1 MSHPRAP
8 IAGRVLPVMPEAINP
23 EGWARP
29 AGFSHGM
36 LAAGRVL
43 AVAGQIGA
51 DPEGRLSEGGLV
63 PQFDRALGNVIEVVS
78 AAGGRIE
85 DVVSMTIYVL
95 DRAAYLAARPALG
108 EVWRRRAGRHYPAI
122 ALVEVRG
129 LVAEGALVELQALA
143 VLP

>member
-1 MSHPRAP
+1 
-8 IAGRVLPVMPEAINP
+8 MPEVINP

-36 LAAGRVL
+36 VAAGRVL

-51 DPEGRLSEGGLV
+51 GPDGRLEAGLV
-63 PQFDRALGNVIEVVS
+63 AQFDRALANVAEVVS

-85 DVVSMTIYVL
+85 DVVSMTIYVI
-95 DRAAYLAARPALG
+95 DRAAYEAARPALG

-122 ALVEVRG
+122 ALVEVLG
-129 LVAEGALVELQALA
+129 LLEGARVELQALA

>member
-1 MSHPRAP
+1 
-8 IAGRVLPVMPEAINP
+8 MPEAITP
-23 EGWARP
+23 RGWDRP

-36 LAAGRVL
+36 VAAGRVL

-51 DPEGRLSEGGLV
+51 GPDGRLVEGGLV
-63 PQFDRALGNVIEVVS
+63 TQFDRALANVAEVVG

-85 DVVSMTIYVL
+85 DVVSMTIYVV

-108 EVWRRRAGRHYPAI
+108 QVWLQRAGRHYPAI
-122 ALVEVRG
+122 TLVEVRG
-129 LVAEGALVELQALA
+129 LIDEGAVVELQALA

>member
-1 MSHPRAP
+1 
-8 IAGRVLPVMPEAINP
+8 MPEAIKP
-23 EGWARP
+23 EGWSRP
-29 AGFSHGM
+29 VGFSHGM
-36 LAAGRVL
+36 LATGRLL

-51 DPEGRLSEGGLV
+51 GPDGRLAEGGLIA
-63 PQFDRALGNVIEVVS
+63 QFDRALGNVSEVVGT
-78 AAGGRIE
+78 AGGRIE

-122 ALVEVRG
+122 SLVEVRG
-129 LVAEGALVELQALA
+129 LVAEGAVVEIQALA

>member
-1 MSHPRAP
+1 MSR
-8 IAGRVLPVMPEAINP
+8 AINP

-29 AGFSHGM
+29 VGYSHGM
-36 LAAGRVL
+36 LATGRVL
-43 AVAGQIGA
+43 AVAGQVGA
-51 DPEGRLSEGGLV
+51 DREGRLAEGLV
-63 PQFDRALGNVIEVVS
+63 AQFDQALGNVAEVVG
-78 AAGGRIE
+78 AGGGKID

>member
-1 MSHPRAP
+1 
-8 IAGRVLPVMPEAINP
+8 
-23 EGWARP
+23 
-29 AGFSHGM
+29 M

-43 AVAGQIGA
+43 AVAGQVGA
-51 DPEGRLSEGGLV
+51 DRDGRLAEGLV
-63 PQFDRALGNVIEVVS
+63 AQFEQALGNVVEVVG
-78 AAGGRIE
+78 AAGGKV
-85 DVVSMTIYVL
+85 DDLVSMTIYVL
-95 DRAAYLAARPALG
+95 DRAAYAAARPALG